1 MPFVRCVHSR
11 SSLSLMSVR
20 RLEVSFGRLS
30 LSVSEVVAEED
41 EVAAEASAAVE
52 GAPISRPAAA
62 PSGRDERAA
71 RRSREGGG
79 SGSRRHEQGEA
90 AAPEAERR
98 VHHRPPRRE
107 PSAEPAPEGERRVHR
122 RPPRP
127 AASNFY
133 VIWAVPAGGEP
144 LLGVHQCTWSELSA
158 KLPGGGIIGS
168 PYRDAKKFADL
179 ESALDYFWRRN
190 STAAECRVHGA

>member
-1 MPFVRCVHSR
+1 M
-11 SSLSLMSVR
+11 
-20 RLEVSFGRLS
+20 
-30 LSVSEVVAEED
+30 
-41 EVAAEASAAVE
+41 
-52 GAPISRPAAA
+52 
-62 PSGRDERAA
+62 
-71 RRSREGGG
+71 
-79 SGSRRHEQGEA
+79 
-90 AAPEAERR
+90 
-98 VHHRPPRRE
+98 
-107 PSAEPAPEGERRVHR
+107 HR

-190 STAAECRVHGA
+190 STAAECRVHDGA